1 MKQHRGTA
9 LAVLVLLF
17 FSSPLSAS
25 PLFQLPVGQDVTHAG
40 SSNPRTVQAAGN
52 NPAAPVTSDLG
63 GIWFGFGGVGV
74 IYEVGPVDNLIDQAD
89 QLQENLDRASF
100 TQQDAD
106 AIAADANAFVQELG
120 RKGYVK
126 VAANVQPPFLPVGGS
141 MGFLGG
147 TVTLGAV
154 AFSGARVSFLDAPI
168 LVQEKV
174 DTPGDY
180 EIRTD
185 TAAYGKAAAGATVS
199 LGYSGGVL
207 HRPDGSLFMGG
218 RLNYYVVELS
228 KAVFKLEDDG
238 ENQNDDAED
247 GLQDEFDRNRERT
260 RAIGLDL
267 GALWAAHNFRAG
279 ATLRNVNEPEFDYG
293 VVGGADCAGKATPA
307 AQRNC
312 EAANLFAS
320 RIDLAETYTMDRQL
334 QVETAVY
341 TASRTWSLAATYD
354 ANAAKDATGDEY
366 QWLSISGAFSPR
378 GMGWIV
384 PAVRVGYRQ
393 NQAGAGL
400 DMVTAGLSFF
410 RLINLDVA
418 AATDSI
424 ENDGDEV
431 PRSAM
436 VSVSFELFF

>member
-1 MKQHRGTA
+1 MEQHRGTA
-9 LAVLVLLF
+9 LTGPVLLF
-17 FSSPLSAS
+17 FSSALSAS
-25 PLFQLPVGQDVTHAG
+25 PLFQLPIGQDVTHAG

-63 GIWFGFGGVGV
+63 GIWFGFGGVGAA
-74 IYEVGPVDNLIDQAD
+74 YELGPVDDLLDRAD
-89 QLQENLDRASF
+89 QLQEDLDQETF
-100 TQQDAD
+100 TQDDAN
-106 AIAADANAFVQELG
+106 AIAADANEFVQDLG
-120 RKGYVK
+120 RKGVVK
-126 VAANVQPPFLPVGGS
+126 VFANVQPPFLPLGGS
-141 MGFLGG
+141 TPLLGG
-147 TVTLGAV
+147 VVTLGAV

-168 LVQEKV
+168 TVQEV
-174 DTPGDY
+174 AGAPGNY
-180 EIRTD
+180 EVRTD
-185 TAAYGKAAAGATVS
+185 TAAYGKAAAGVNVA

-228 KAVFKLEDDG
+228 KGVFKLEDQGDD
-238 ENQNDDAED
+238 EDDDAED
-247 GLQDEFDRNRERT
+247 GLEDEFDRNRERT

-267 GALWAAHNFRAG
+267 GALWSAHNFRAG
-279 ATLRNVNEPEFDYG
+279 ATLRNVNEPDFAYG
-293 VVGGADCAGKATPA
+293 AVGGSDCASKPTPA

-320 RIDLAETYTMDRQL
+320 RIQLTERYTMDRQL
-334 QVETAVY
+334 QLETGVY
-341 TASRTWSLAATYD
+341 TESRTWSLAATWDVD
-354 ANAAKDATGDEY
+354 AARDATGDAY
-366 QWLSISGAFSPR
+366 QWLSVSGAFSPR

-384 PAVRVGYRQ
+384 PGVRLGYRQ

-400 DMVTAGLSFF
+400 DVVTAGLSFF
-410 RLINLDVA
+410 RVVNVDVA

-436 VSVSFELFF
+436 ASVSFELFF